1 VKYLA
6 AFLLLLAMPTWASPA
21 VEAEYAA
28 ERVLV
33 EEDVLS
39 YHLTA
44 NDDGRVTLL
53 FGKFVTDWQ
62 IAAVVKKL
70 EKESTINGITHTRV
84 DTDFCTLR

>member
-1 VKYLA
+1 MKYLA